1 MTTPPA
7 ATRPWVI
14 ITDYPRWPSPYFA
27 HLHRHTPQSL
37 PLTFRPDLAG
47 VHELQPPGVL
57 NLHRLKRL
65 YHDPAHGAR
74 TPQAAAELLTT
85 LTGLRQAGWRLV
97 WTVHNLKPID
107 GDAATGIDNAVTQ
120 GVLDLADI
128 VLCHTSADAVA
139 LRCRTSADV
148 RVVGWAGL
156 DDPEQPPSRVLAEL
170 VTLMRGHPLVFLLM
184 GHITRYKDVPGT
196 AAAFLAHTTHARL
209 VIAGASHDPAIL
221 AELRRAT
228 ADAGRRVIWHPH
240 RVSPQQ
246 AGHLYAAAHAAV
258 CPYRTDEDFGFFADV
273 LHPSSVTTATC
284 YQVPVV
290 APGLPAIEEI
300 TRGRPRWLTPARDG
314 LGPALAAAEAA
325 LMSPAHADMSAHRP
339 PSDSATRWQRI
350 GRIYQALAA
359 ELLPDEL
366 SATPTPTGEHHR

>member
-74 TPQAAAELLTT
+74 TSQAADELLTT
-85 LTGLRQAGWRLV
+85 LTRLRQAGWRLV

-156 DDPEQPPSRVLAEL
+156 DDPEQPPSRV
-170 VTLMRGHPLVFLLM
+170 
-184 GHITRYKDVPGT
+184 
-196 AAAFLAHTTHARL
+196 
-209 VIAGASHDPAIL
+209 L